1 MHSAPRIAR
10 PAAAAAALFAAGLAV
25 FASPLSLSAQ
35 RPATASRAPMARVNP
50 GTAPWTR
57 VPRDQVAALCGLDP
71 AILEAADQT
80 LAATPY
86 VVVRYGRLCWEHGAT
101 DETYAVMSITKS
113 MGSLL
118 FGITSTHSSVS
129 DEDPVTKWLTTEELG
144 QINPNA
150 KLAHVLS
157 MTSTKPDLSW
167 GNKGA
172 WSYDA
177 SGNREI
183 NRLVTV
189 MDKVIAQEPARFA
202 GATSA
207 CDVAKQMLIDKLGMV
222 GSNWCS
228 RSIGAGL
235 QSTVRDM
242 ARMGMLV
249 LQRGWYNGER
259 LISEEYMYRMTH
271 PAFPD
276 TNTAYGYLLYNN
288 AMENWRYSTGR
299 NDPAGTPVAV
309 WPKYPHAPFFEAP
322 HCNGASPNCAGGLDV
337 GANWGQ
343 GAGGQRF
350 VVHRGLDLVMA
361 IRDDRSNNGHVNVWN
376 AVRPALV
383 ALDPRFAGDEAAFTA
398 VYAKG
403 EYAPDLQGV
412 VAGSR

>member
-1 MHSAPRIAR
+1 MIRASHVRPFAVGVTLATAILVSGSLRLTAQGSAPPR
-10 PAAAAAALFAAGLAV
+10 PAV
-25 FASPLSLSAQ
+25 
-35 RPATASRAPMARVNP
+35 SRVEP
-50 GTAPWTR
+50 GTAPWVR

-71 AILEAADQT
+71 NLLDAADQT
-80 LAATPY
+80 LAATPF

-101 DETYAVMSITKS
+101 EERYAVMSITKT

-118 FGITSTHSSVS
+118 FGMTATHSSLS
-129 DEDPVTKWLTTEELG
+129 DEDPVTKWLEPEELG
-144 QINPNA
+144 QINPKA
-150 KLAHVLS
+150 RLAHVLS

-167 GNKGA
+167 GNKGP

-189 MDKVIAQEPARFA
+189 MDRVIAREPSGFP
-202 GATSA
+202 GVQNA
-207 CDVAKQMLIDKLGMV
+207 CGLAKQMFDKLGMA
-222 GSNWCS
+222 SSEWCS

-242 ARMGMLV
+242 ARMGMLI
-249 LQRGWYNGER
+249 LQRGKYNGER
-259 LISEEYMYRMTH
+259 LVKEPYMYRMSH

-288 AMENWRYSTGR
+288 AIENWKYSTGR
-299 NDPAGTPVAV
+299 NDPEGTPVAV
-309 WPKYPHAPFFEAP
+309 WPKYPHEPFFEALN
-322 HCNGASPNCAGGLDV
+322 CNGGSPDCAIGLDV

-343 GAGGQRF
+343 GAGGQRV

-361 IRDDRSNNGHVNVWN
+361 IRDDRSNNGHTNVWN

-383 ALDPRFAGDEAAFTA
+383 ALDPRFKGDEKAFTA
-398 VYAKG
+398 VYAKS
-403 EYAPDLQGV
+403 EYAPDLAGV
-412 VAGSR
+412 EAASR

>member
-1 MHSAPRIAR
+1 VCAGAAASMFVMGLVMASGSRPVAAQGSSQGSGAAR
-10 PAAAAAALFAAGLAV
+10 PAI
-25 FASPLSLSAQ
+25 
-35 RPATASRAPMARVNP
+35 ARVNP
-50 GTAPWTR
+50 GTGPWVR

-71 AILEAADQT
+71 ALLEQADQT

-101 DETYAVMSITKS
+101 EERYAVMSITKS

-118 FGITSTHSSVS
+118 FGITSTRSSLS
-129 DEDPVTKWLTTEELG
+129 DEDPVTKWLEPEELG
-144 QINPNA
+144 QINPKA
-150 KLAHVLS
+150 RLAHVLS

-167 GNKGA
+167 GNKGQ

-183 NRLVTV
+183 NKLVV
-189 MDKVIAQEPARFA
+189 AMNKAIAKEPAGFP
-202 GATSA
+202 GVQNA
-207 CDVAKQMLIDKLGMV
+207 CDLVKTAFFDKLGMAT
-222 GSNWCS
+222 SAWCS
-228 RSIGAGL
+228 QSIGAGL

-259 LISEEYMYRMTH
+259 IVKEQYMFRMTH

-288 AMENWRYSTGR
+288 AMENWRYSSGR

-309 WPKYPHAPFFEAP
+309 WPKYPHEPFLEAP
-322 HCNGASPNCAGGLDV
+322 DCNGGWPGCTMAHDI

-361 IRDDRSNNGHVNVWN
+361 IRDDRSNNGHTNVWN

-383 ALDPRFAGDEAAFTA
+383 ALDSVHKGDEKAFTA
-398 VYAKG
+398 AYVKG
-403 EYAPDLQGV
+403 EYAPDLPGV
-412 VAGSR
+412 LAGSR

>member
-1 MHSAPRIAR
+1 MAALTLTVVALTGQDLAAQG
-10 PAAAAAALFAAGLAV
+10 PAAAA
-25 FASPLSLSAQ
+25 
-35 RPATASRAPMARVNP
+35 SRSSIARAKVD
-50 GTAPWTR
+50 TAPWTR

-71 AILEAADQT
+71 QLMDAADQA

-101 DETYAVMSITKS
+101 EETYPVMSITKT

-118 FGITSTHSSVS
+118 FGMTSTRSSLS
-129 DEDPVTKWLTTEELG
+129 DEDSVTKWLTTEELG
-144 QINPNA
+144 QINPLA
-150 KLAHVLS
+150 RLAHVLS

-167 GNKGA
+167 GNKGQ

-189 MDKVIAQEPARFA
+189 MDRVIEREPSGFA
-202 GATSA
+202 GITNA
-207 CDVAKQMLIDKLGMV
+207 CDLAKQLLFDKLGMAS
-222 GSNWCS
+222 SNWCS

-242 ARMGMLV
+242 ARMGMLI

-259 LISEEYMYRMTH
+259 LIDEEYVYRMTH

-288 AMENWRYSTGR
+288 AMENWRYSTGQ
-299 NDPAGTPVAV
+299 NDPKGTPVAV
-309 WPKYPHAPFFEAP
+309 WPKYPHAPLFEAP
-322 HCNGASPNCAGGLDV
+322 NCNGAIAGCASGLDV

-343 GAGGQRF
+343 GAGGQRV

-361 IRDDRSNNGHVNVWN
+361 IRDDRSNNGHTNVWS

-383 ALDPRFAGDEAAFTA
+383 ALDPRFKGDEAGFTA

-412 VAGSR
+412 IAGSR